1 MSDKLSSAQP
11 AQSPVFYGVFDLKQV
26 AHMSGLELLQA
37 ILDGKQPAPP
47 IARTLNY
54 RLTEISTGRAVFTGT
69 PSLDH
74 YNPIGTVHGGY
85 VATLLD
91 SAMGCAVHTTLP
103 AGQGYTTLEFK
114 VNFVRP
120 VLDTTGE
127 LRAEGVVIHAGKR
140 TATAESRLLDGA
152 GKLYAHATTTCL
164 ILG

>member
-1 MSDKLSSAQP
+1 MSMSSNLSSHP
-11 AQSPVFYGVFDLKQV
+11 IFYGVFNLKEV
-26 AHMSGLELLQA
+26 AHMSGLDLLQA

-47 IARTLNY
+47 IARTLNF
-54 RLTEISTGRAVFTGT
+54 RLSEIAAGRTVFTGT

-74 YNPIGTVHGGY
+74 YNPLGTVHGGY

-91 SAMGCAVHTTLP
+91 SAMGCAVHTTLAP
-103 AGQGYTTLEFK
+103 GQGYTTLELK

-120 VLDTTGE
+120 VLDTSGE
-127 LRAEGVVIHAGKR
+127 LRAEGSVIHAGKR
-140 TATAESRLLDGA
+140 TATAESRLLDAA